1 MIVCTNCLIDTSPRT
16 WVLRYNSS
24 AVEFPKEND
33 VSRCTLRNSEDF
45 SSPTWERVHTRT
57 RGHDKNDTLTMEVKT
72 DFVEYVRK
80 MRNAQK
86 RYYRTKDYMVLRL
99 SMKLESVVDKMLE
112 EIELPEQNE
121 PKQLDLG
128 L

>member
-1 MIVCTNCLIDTSPRT
+1 
-16 WVLRYNSS
+16 
-24 AVEFPKEND
+24 
-33 VSRCTLRNSEDF
+33 
-45 SSPTWERVHTRT
+45 
-57 RGHDKNDTLTMEVKT
+57 MEVKT
-72 DFVEYVRK
+72 EFIEYVSK

-86 RYYRTKDYMVLRL
+86 KYYKTKDYMILRL
-99 SMKLESVVDKMLE
+99 SMQLERVVDKMLE

>member
-1 MIVCTNCLIDTSPRT
+1 
-16 WVLRYNSS
+16 
-24 AVEFPKEND
+24 
-33 VSRCTLRNSEDF
+33 
-45 SSPTWERVHTRT
+45 
-57 RGHDKNDTLTMEVKT
+57 MEVKT
-72 DFVEYVRK
+72 EFVEYVRK

-86 RYYRTKDYMVLRL
+86 KYYKTKDYMVLRL
-99 SMKLESVVDKMLE
+99 SMQLERLVDKMLE

>member
-1 MIVCTNCLIDTSPRT
+1 
-16 WVLRYNSS
+16 
-24 AVEFPKEND
+24 
-33 VSRCTLRNSEDF
+33 
-45 SSPTWERVHTRT
+45 
-57 RGHDKNDTLTMEVKT
+57 MEVKT
-72 DFVEYVRK
+72 EFVEYVRK

-86 RYYRTKDYMVLRL
+86 KYYRTKDYMVLRL

-112 EIELPEQNE
+112 EIDLPEQNE

>member
-1 MIVCTNCLIDTSPRT
+1 
-16 WVLRYNSS
+16 
-24 AVEFPKEND
+24 
-33 VSRCTLRNSEDF
+33 
-45 SSPTWERVHTRT
+45 
-57 RGHDKNDTLTMEVKT
+57 MEVKT
-72 DFVEYVRK
+72 EFVEYVCK

-86 RYYRTKDYMVLRL
+86 KYYKTKDYMILRL
-99 SMKLESVVDKMLE
+99 SMQLERVVDKMLE